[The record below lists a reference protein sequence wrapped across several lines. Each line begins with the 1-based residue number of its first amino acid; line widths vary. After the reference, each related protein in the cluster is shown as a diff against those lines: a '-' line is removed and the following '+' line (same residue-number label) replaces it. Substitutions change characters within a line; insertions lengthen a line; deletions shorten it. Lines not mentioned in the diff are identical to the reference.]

1 MLNKMKQSPANVLV
15 TGFEPF
21 GGGKENPSALIARSL
36 HGHLIGGCQV
46 TGVVLP
52 CVFGD
57 AITTLKRALREM
69 RPGLVIC
76 VGQAGGRAEV
86 TPERIAINL
95 DDARIPDNAGRQPI
109 DRPIVRGAPA
119 AYWST
124 LPIKA
129 IVGALRRHKIPA
141 AVSQTAGTYVCN
153 HVFYGLMHALRG
165 RPGIRGGFIH
175 VPFLP
180 EQASAGQ
187 PSLPLPHMTRAI
199 KIAIEA
205 ALKTRRDAKTTGGQT
220 H

>member
-1 MLNKMKQSPANVLV
+1 MLKMKQSITAVLV

-21 GGGKENPSALIARSL
+21 GGEKENPSALIARSL
-36 HGHLIGGCQV
+36 HGQLIGGCQV

-52 CVFGD
+52 CVFGE
-57 AITTLKRALREM
+57 AITVLKRALREVQ
-69 RPGLVIC
+69 PGLVIC
-76 VGQAGGRAEV
+76 VGQAGGRAEI

-95 DDARIPDNAGRQPI
+95 DDARIPDNAGRQPM
-109 DRPIVRGAPA
+109 DRPIVRRAPV

-129 IVGALRRHKIPA
+129 IVAALRRRKIPA
-141 AVSQTAGTYVCN
+141 TVSPTAGTYVCN
-153 HVFYGLMHALRG
+153 HVFYGLMHALR
-165 RPGIRGGFIH
+165 RKPGIRGGFIH

-187 PSLPLPHMTRAI
+187 PSLPLPRMTRAI
-199 KIAIEA
+199 SISIEV
-205 ALKTRRDAKTTGGQT
+205 ALNTRRDAKTPGGQT